1 MTDPTSLKV
10 PITLSLILLLHFYG
24 HSQGTTSVGLFA
36 GTIVIQPYTKDA
48 RASMIGGFGFAS
60 HTNPNKKLILAG
72 QAKIFTGTFFDE
84 QFRQVSSVLGAF
96 SVEKCFKKKLTF
108 GIGGGLSGFYVYAK
122 PTASTTYTDLPHYS
136 QWKNFFYC
144 IRGKWDIQKRWVLEW
159 QWSNSIFKS
168 ISHTQVEVGLSY
180 KLRSI

>member
-1 MTDPTSLKV
+1 MTDPTPMK
-10 PITLSLILLLHFYG
+10 TLIILPLLLLLHVYG
-24 HSQGTTSVGLFA
+24 HSQGITTVGVYA

-48 RASMIGGFGFAS
+48 RPSMVGGFGFSS
-60 HTNPNKKLILAG
+60 HTNPNNRLILAG
-72 QAKIFTGTFFDE
+72 QAKIFRGTFFDE
-84 QFRQVSSVLGAF
+84 EFRQVSSVLGAF
-96 SVEKCFKKKLTF
+96 SIEKCFNQKLTF
-108 GIGGGLSGFYVYAK
+108 GVGGGLSGFYVYAK

-159 QWSNSIFKS
+159 QWSNSIFKT